1 MIRPYVGDRNGNSA
15 TRHETTDRGMAAS
28 GCGVGL
34 AIAARLTPNA
44 AGSRVGAT
52 RTAWKAASPGRG
64 AASVTPAAAP
74 AGAPAAPDPDA
85 RRSHRWSRHGA
96 PFPRHGGK
104 TGGTGGVTCGAAAK
118 LRGTAAP

>member
-52 RTAWKAASPGRG
+52 RTAWKAASPGSG
-64 AASVTPAAAP
+64 AASVLPAAAH
-74 AGAPAAPDPDA
+74 AGFRADPDPDA
-85 RRSHRWSRHGA
+85 RRSHRRSRHGA
-96 PFPRHGGK
+96 ALPRHGGK
-104 TGGTGGVTCGAAAK
+104 TGGTGGVARGTAEK
-118 LRGTAAP
+118 LRGT